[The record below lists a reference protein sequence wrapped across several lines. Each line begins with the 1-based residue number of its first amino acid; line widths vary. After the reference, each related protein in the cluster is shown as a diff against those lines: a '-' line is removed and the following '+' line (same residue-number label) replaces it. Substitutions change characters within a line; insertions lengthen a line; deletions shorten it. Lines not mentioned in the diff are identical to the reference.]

1 MVRAVHVGGRL
12 GDSGAGDV
20 QGVLQV
26 GDVGGANSGRG
37 LGGGVELQQSEELRL
52 RLRG

>member
-12 GDSGAGDV
+12 GDSGAGDA
-20 QGVLQV
+20 QGVLEV
-26 GDVGGANSGRG
+26 GDLSGANSGRG
-37 LGGGVELQQSEELRL
+37 LGGGGEVQQSEELRL